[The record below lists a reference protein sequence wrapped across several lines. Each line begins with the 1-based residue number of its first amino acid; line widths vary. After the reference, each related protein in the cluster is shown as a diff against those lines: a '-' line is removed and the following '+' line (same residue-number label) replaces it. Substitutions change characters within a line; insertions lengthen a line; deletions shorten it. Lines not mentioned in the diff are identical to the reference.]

1 MANNIIKDRE
11 QLRAKLQGAALI
23 ALADTKNGSSKIMV
37 EPLEYESIFNKAKD
51 KVGKNLILSFG
62 RKEEDRTVSG
72 LIFSIEKLRLLNSK
86 MFVI

>member
-37 EPLEYESIFNKAKD
+37 EPLEYGNYSAPYYMISCLAVVLQQGMRCISNFR
-51 KVGKNLILSFG
+51 S
-62 RKEEDRTVSG
+62 S
-72 LIFSIEKLRLLNSK
+72 
-86 MFVI
+86 